1 MKTIKRLLTI
11 QILFLIAVFSLS
23 FMASGEK
30 TSKSVETPAPDI
42 KSTSGAINR
51 LPEPTKTMRV
61 TAYCCCKKC
70 CGKDKT
76 HPAYKIT
83 ASGYKIKQ
91 GDCLV
96 AAPKSYGFHTRLIIP
111 GYNNGQPVEV
121 LDRGGAIKGNRLDVY
136 FDTHEEAL
144 IWGVRYLIVQEVE

>member
-11 QILFLIAVFSLS
+11 QVTFLIAVFSLS

-30 TSKSVETPAPDI
+30 ALQSVETHAPAI
-42 KSTSGAINR
+42 KSTKGAINR
-51 LPEPTKTMRV
+51 LPEPMRV

-76 HPAYKIT
+76 DPAYGIT

-91 GDCLV
+91 GDRLV

-144 IWGVRYLIVQEVE
+144 EWGVKYLEVQEVE